1 MLGRWDASKCVCV
14 YTLAVEFYRNTRC
27 MYPAWCR
34 SLLVRYYSQYVLLL
48 VNCSEFRMCFDFITS
63 LLRITSLSGQAPAGF
78 RDPHY
83 KGLYFAK
90 LNTIGWNISWLVQI
104 S

>member
-27 MYPAWCR
+27 MYEYPAWCR
-34 SLLVRYYSQYVLLL
+34 SLRYYSQYVLLL

-83 KGLYFAK
+83 KGLYFKGLYFAK
-90 LNTIGWNISWLVQI
+90 LNTIG
-104 S
+104 